1 MLERTDMASK
11 PYGLFCPTSKACEVL
26 TPRWTIQIL
35 GELWGG
41 STRFNEIRR
50 GLPGISPT
58 LLTKRLKE
66 MQERGLLERVKD
78 PATGNIDYIRTEKAS
93 ELDSILQGLAKW
105 AQRHIKAEVALED
118 RDADVLMWTLQRRII
133 TEELPPQR
141 NVVRFNFSDAT
152 SPAST
157 YWLISKPGETIELCA
172 SNPGFDVDLYIETE
186 VAVMTGIY
194 LGRRT
199 FDREVEDG
207 RLYMSGDQRLARTIQ
222 RWLKI
227 SIYAGV
233 DSIARVDYDAPDA
246 ELPRQLQHLK

>member
-1 MLERTDMASK
+1 MTTK

-58 LLTKRLKE
+58 LLAKRLKE
-66 MQERGLLERVKD
+66 MQESGLLERVES
-78 PATGNIDYIRTEKAS
+78 PATGSIDYIRTEKAG
-93 ELDSILQGLAKW
+93 ELDPILQGLAKW
-105 AQRHIKAEVALED
+105 AQRHIKAEIALED
-118 RDADVLMWTLQRRII
+118 RDADILMWTLQRRII
-133 TEELPPQR
+133 AEELPRRR

-172 SNPGFDVDLYIETE
+172 SDPGFDVDLYVETE

-199 FDREVEDG
+199 FDREIEDG
-207 RLYMSGDQRLARTIQ
+207 RFFMSGDQRLAHTIK

-227 SIYAGV
+227 SIYADVERIAGV
-233 DSIARVDYDAPDA
+233 EYSAPDA
-246 ELPRQLQHLK
+246 ELPPQQPQVT

>member
-1 MLERTDMASK
+1 MSAK

-26 TPRWTIQIL
+26 NPRWTIQIL

-41 STRFNEIRR
+41 STRFNDIRR

-66 MQERGLLERVKD
+66 MQANGLVERVKD
-78 PATGNIDYIRTEKAS
+78 ASTGSIDYIRTDKAA
-93 ELDSILQGLAKW
+93 ELDEILQSLARW
-105 AQRHIKAEVALED
+105 AQRHIEAEVALEE
-118 RDADVLMWTLQRRII
+118 RDADVLMWTLWRRIVVG
-133 TEELPPQR
+133 ELPPKR

-157 YWLISKPGETIELCA
+157 YWLISKPNEPIELCA
-172 SNPGFDVDLYIETE
+172 SDPGFDVDLYIETE
-186 VAVMTGIY
+186 VSVMTGIY

-199 FDREVEDG
+199 FDREIEAG
-207 RLYMSGDQRLARTIQ
+207 RFFMSGDVRLSKTIK

-227 SIYAGV
+227 SMYADTDG
-233 DSIARVDYDAPDA
+233 IARAD
-246 ELPRQLQHLK
+246 